1 MALEQ
6 NQRRQRRLRVP
17 LVYLEVQPLEPG
29 FSLTAAFVKYQ
40 LLRLSQ
46 QFHSEESA
54 VERYNTLGLVADK
67 VLERDDDTNNFS
79 SGEMFL
85 FRSNDLVSEGKI
97 RNERWDIEN
106 HARRVVVRSNDPN
119 VNTLCPCQCRGYHVS
134 MGKSM
139 KEYDREVVYPIHVF
153 LTDATLVRV
162 LPYWSDNSWKEQLVG
177 EVPMNEMILSKQ
189 DELMVWKTQNSDA
202 ISQLTLRMK
211 RIFSCPLQ
219 VGTTADAFQCRND
232 CMSTHAAIQNCIR
245 RHLKKDLTFTK
256 EDHETVAQSDCFRD
270 GSLLV
275 HSPDHSAGKTTIV
288 QAIAHRLGAKVIFFQ
303 PAAMFAKFGVY
314 ADVALACQIH
324 AACVSAAFQRQD
336 ICVVLD
342 GLDAFLP
349 TQAHAAAGG
358 DAASPALFGMASYLQ
373 TLTRSILMRKEIPF
387 PRHNPLYNC
396 NSNGGVVLSVNV
408 CLVSILT
415 CPHNKDEYNIG
426 RSLSMGMYRLPSLA
440 SETRL
445 SAFQWA
451 LSTEKVDLE
460 PIYAQPRLPFLA
472 AAAFWARGPV
482 FRRMAQTIRAVSLQ
496 KDRQIQ
502 KNASGLPCSVV
513 ATLDTLQSAFAAG
526 GKTSARGSDVQF
538 LAADHG
544 STDLFATVGG
554 NEEAKSALEDA
565 LTLDPDRRKLLLKF
579 GLSFPSGI
587 LLYGPPG
594 TGKTLLAKAVA
605 RLLRSGSSS
614 LVGGAFI
621 ALNTTDIVVGE
632 VGSGE
637 KVVVKA
643 FETARMN
650 SPAVVFIDEFQA
662 LFTQRSSGVSGRL
675 TTTLL
680 QCMDDIKQSSEIH
693 RLANSEQDGI
703 EAGRVLV
710 LAATNTPWM
719 VDKAFLRPGR
729 FDRSIHVGLP
739 DFDAR
744 KSILSIYVRK
754 MKTKF
759 ASDEGKQAVLCEK
772 MAYATEG
779 CSGADLAALCRGA
792 AVQCLLRHGDSI
804 EEMDF
809 LNVLDDGFTPSI
821 SKALVDRI
829 RKWHP

>member
-1 MALEQ
+1 
-6 NQRRQRRLRVP
+6 
-17 LVYLEVQPLEPG
+17 
-29 FSLTAAFVKYQ
+29 VKYH

-46 QFHSEESA
+46 RFHLEEESA
-54 VERYNTLGLVADK
+54 ERHCTLGLVVDDYYDHNDDK
-67 VLERDDDTNNFS
+67 NNFS
-79 SGEMFL
+79 SGEIFL
-85 FRSNDLVSEGKI
+85 FRRNDLDSGGILGSEHTHI
-97 RNERWDIEN
+97 QNR
-106 HARRVVVRSNDPN
+106 ARRVLVRSNDPN
-119 VNTLCPCQCRGYHVS
+119 VKTLCPCQCRGYHVS
-134 MGKSM
+134 MGKRV
-139 KEYDREVVYPIHVF
+139 KENDKQIIHTIII
-153 LTDATLVRV
+153 TDATLLRV
-162 LPYWSDNSWKEQLVG
+162 LPYCSRNDWKEQLVG
-177 EVPMNEMILSKQ
+177 EFPMEKMLPSKE
-189 DELMVWKTQNSDA
+189 DEHMVWKTQNADS
-202 ISQLTLRMK
+202 ISELTLRMK
-211 RIFSCPLQ
+211 RIFSMPLQ
-219 VGTTADAFQCRND
+219 VGTTADAFQCKNH
-232 CMSTHAAIQNCIR
+232 CMSTHIVLEKRLR
-245 RHLKKDLTFTK
+245 RHLKTSLAFSA
-256 EDHETVAQSDCFRD
+256 EDPENIVQSEILDCFRD

-275 HSPDHSAGKTTIV
+275 HSPDHFAGKTTLV

-303 PAAMFAKFGVY
+303 PAAMFAKYGVY

-324 AACVSAAFQRQD
+324 AACVSAAFQRQT
-336 ICVVLD
+336 ICIVLD

-349 TQAHAAAGG
+349 TRAHADARG
-358 DAASPALFGMASYLQ
+358 DAASPTLFGMASYLQ
-373 TLTRSILMRKEIPF
+373 TLTRSILMRNEIPF
-387 PRHNPLYNC
+387 PQHNPLYNC
-396 NSNGGVVLSVNV
+396 NSKGGVVVSVSA

-415 CPHNKDEYNIG
+415 YPDNKDEHDIISG
-426 RSLSMGMYRLPSLA
+426 LAMGMYRLPSLT

-460 PIYAQPRLPFLA
+460 PIDAQTRLPFLA
-472 AAAFWARGPV
+472 AAAVWARGPV
-482 FRRMAQTIRAVSLQ
+482 FRRMARNIRAMARH

-502 KNASGLPCSVV
+502 KNPSCLPCRVEAS
-513 ATLDTLQSAFAAG
+513 LDILQSVFAAG
-526 GKTSARGSDVQF
+526 GKSLAGGSDIQF
-538 LAADHG
+538 LAANNSKR

-565 LTLDPDRRKLLLKF
+565 LAMDPDRRKLLLRF

-605 RLLRSGSSS
+605 RLLRSESSS

-662 LFTQRSSGVSGRL
+662 LFTQRSSGGSGRL

-680 QCMDDIKQSSEIH
+680 QCMDDIKQSSDMH
-693 RLANSEQDGI
+693 RLANSEQDVLK
-703 EAGRVLV
+703 AGRVLV

-739 DFDAR
+739 DFHAR
-744 KSILSIYVRK
+744 KSILSIYIRK
-754 MKTKF
+754 MKTNF
-759 ASDEGKQAVLCEK
+759 GTDEGKQAALCE
-772 MAYATEG
+772 MIAFATDG
-779 CSGADLAALCRGA
+779 CSGADLSALCRGA
-792 AVQCLLRHGDSI
+792 AVRCLLRHGSVV

-809 LNVLDDGFTPSI
+809 LNVIDDGFKPSV
-821 SKALVDRI
+821 SRVLVDQI
-829 RKWHP
+829 REWHP